1 MHCRFLCRDLLL
13 RCSRNSAGKTKNQEY
28 VQPGYHYCINV
39 TFLCFDLLIYLQDIT
54 LLTTDNIQQH
64 FLDTIRQ
71 HTGILHK
78 VCRMYCRIAEDRQ
91 DLFQEMVAQVWKAF
105 PGFKNEAKISTWVY
119 RIALNTAISDFR
131 KKQRKISTVALAAN
145 EILIIYGEEATA
157 QKERSALMQHAIDR
171 LSDVEKALVMLYLED
186 KSYEEMEDIL
196 GISQGSLRVKMNRIK
211 EKLRKNVAGYEK
223 E

>member
-1 MHCRFLCRDLLL
+1 MSCGFLYRELL
-13 RCSRNSAGKTKNQEY
+13 CGSSNSAGKANSQKNSQPEY
-28 VQPGYHYCINV
+28 HCSVNV
-39 TFLCFDLLIYLQDIT
+39 TFLCFGLLIYLQHIT
-54 LLTTDNIQQH
+54 PLTTDNIQQH
-64 FLDTIRQ
+64 FLETLRQ

-78 VCRMYCRIAEDRQ
+78 VCRVYCHTAEDRQ
-91 DLFQEMVAQVWKAF
+91 DMFQEMVAQVWKAF
-105 PGFKNEAKISTWVY
+105 PGFRNEAKISTWIY

-131 KKQRKISTVALAAN
+131 KQQRKISTVALAAG
-145 EILIIYGEEATA
+145 EISAIYSEETTT
-157 QKERSALMQHAIDR
+157 QEERLALMQQAIDR

-196 GISQGSLRVKMNRIK
+196 GISQGNLRVKMNRIK